1 MAMDDPAAALA
12 QLKTSLDGLEGA
24 LAPILSQPWNETL
37 EGTTSVERAKM
48 DVLLAYS
55 INNLV
60 WMYLRTRG
68 IKPEEHAVSGEL
80 ERLQAYYTKV
90 RDVENPPR
98 RTTSVDKDAAA
109 RVIKHAI
116 PRSQRVDTDAS
127 ASTSAAA
134 LARDQAIAATDDM
147 MSRRFR
153 FVATGG
159 EKVLP
164 GGGAAAA
171 AAAGGEE
178 ADGDVVMAAAVDNG
192 DGAPRGGAGAGAQAQ
207 AEAEALL
214 ADVDGQIEAAP
225 RAKKGGA
232 KKKNKKR
239 KHVE

>member
-1 MAMDDPAAALA
+1 M
-12 QLKTSLDGLEGA
+12 
-24 LAPILSQPWNETL
+24 
-37 EGTTSVERAKM
+37 
-48 DVLLAYS
+48 
-55 INNLV
+55 
-60 WMYLRTRG
+60 
-68 IKPEEHAVSGEL
+68 
-80 ERLQAYYTKV
+80 
-90 RDVENPPR
+90 
-98 RTTSVDKDAAA
+98 DKDAAS

-116 PRSQRVDTDAS
+116 PRSQRVDADAS
-127 ASTSAAA
+127 ASTAAA
-134 LARDQAIAATDDM
+134 LARDQAITATDDM

-159 EKVLP
+159 EKVIP
-164 GGGAAAA
+164 GGGAA

-178 ADGDVVMAAAVDNG
+178 ADGDVVMAVAVDNG
-192 DGAPRGGAGAGAQAQ
+192 DGAPRGGAGAGAEAQ